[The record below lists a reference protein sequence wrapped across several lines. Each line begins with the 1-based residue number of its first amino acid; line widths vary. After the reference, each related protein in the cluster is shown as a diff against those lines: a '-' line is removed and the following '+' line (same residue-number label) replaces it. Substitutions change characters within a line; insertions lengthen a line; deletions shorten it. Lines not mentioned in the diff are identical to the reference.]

1 MEPPGPEAIRK
12 RQREKLERLLKT
24 VLASNPFY
32 REKLAP
38 AKLTREPPSL
48 RDFRSHVPFTGKR
61 ELLEDQI
68 RNPPFGRNL
77 SFPLHRYTRFNQTS
91 GSRGEPLRCLD
102 TAETWEKMLDCWK
115 TVYRMSGVR
124 PADRIFFA
132 FSFGPFLGFWTA
144 FDAAQALGTLCIP
157 GGGQS
162 SLGRLRAILDNRV
175 DVLCATPTYALHLAG
190 VAAENGLPLEQ
201 SPVRIV
207 LTAGEPGGC
216 IAATRAR
223 LEAAWGA
230 RLRDHHGMT
239 EVGPVSYECPSRRG
253 ILHVLENAYLAE
265 VVDPATSRPLAPGE
279 TGELILTTLDRV
291 GSPVLRYR
299 TGDLVK
305 PSNMSPCT
313 CGRYELALEG
323 GVLGRVD
330 DMVVIRGVNL
340 FPAAVEE
347 VIRKRPEV
355 SEYRVEIHESGVLK
369 EMTIQI
375 ESSLGEGGARQLE
388 RELHAA
394 FSLRIPVSPVP
405 PGTLPRFEMKS
416 RRWIMK

>member
-1 MEPPGPEAIRK
+1 MESPGPEEIRK
-12 RQREKLERLLKT
+12 RQQKKLQRLLET

-32 REKLAP
+32 REKLDP
-38 AKLTREPPSL
+38 RPLTRRPLSL
-48 RDFRSHVPFTGKR
+48 TEFRRHVPFTGKR

-68 RNPPFGRNL
+68 SNPPYGRNL
-77 SFPLHRYTRFNQTS
+77 SFPLQRYTRFNQTS
-91 GSRGEPLRCLD
+91 GSRGEPLRWLD
-102 TAETWEKMLDCWK
+102 TAESWSKMLECWQ
-115 TVYRMSGVR
+115 TVYRMSGVGSG
-124 PADRIFFA
+124 DRIFFA

-144 FDAAQALGTLCIP
+144 FDSAQALGALCLP

-175 DVLCATPTYALHLAG
+175 DVLCATPTYALHLAQ
-190 VAAENGLPLEQ
+190 VAATKGLSLEQ
-201 SPVRIV
+201 SAVRII

-216 IAATRAR
+216 IAATRSR

-253 ILHVLENAYLAE
+253 VLHVLEHAYLAE
-265 VVDPATSRPLAPGE
+265 VVDPSTSRPAE
-279 TGELILTTLDRV
+279 TGKPGELILTTLDRA

-305 PSNMSPCT
+305 PSRRQPCS

-323 GVLGRVD
+323 GILGRVD

-347 VIRKRPEV
+347 VIRKRPEI
-355 SEYRVEIHESGVLK
+355 SEYRVEIHNSDALR
-369 EMTIQI
+369 EMKIQI

-388 RELHAA
+388 QELHAA
-394 FSLRIPVSPVP
+394 FSLRIPVSAVP

>member
-1 MEPPGPEAIRK
+1 MESPGPEQIRK
-12 RQREKLERLLKT
+12 RQQEKLEGLLET

-32 REKLAP
+32 REKLDP
-38 AKLTREPPSL
+38 GPLKRKPLSLTEYR
-48 RDFRSHVPFTGKR
+48 RHVPFTEKR

-68 RNPPFGRNL
+68 RNPPYGRNL
-77 SFPLHRYTRFNQTS
+77 SFPLQRYTRFNQTS
-91 GSRGEPLRCLD
+91 GSRGEPLRWLD
-102 TAETWEKMLDCWK
+102 TAQSWAKMLECWK

-124 PADRIFFA
+124 PRDRIFFA

-144 FDAAQALGTLCIP
+144 FDSAQALGALCLP

-175 DVLCATPTYALHLAG
+175 DVLCATPTYALHLAR
-190 VAAENGLPLEQ
+190 VAVENGLSLEQ
-201 SPVRIV
+201 SAVRII

-216 IAATRAR
+216 IEATRSR

-253 ILHVLENAYLAE
+253 VLHILENAYLAE
-265 VVDPATSRPLAPGE
+265 VVDPSTSRPAAPGK
-279 TGELILTTLDRV
+279 TGELILTTLDRT

-305 PSNMSPCT
+305 PSRRQPCA
-313 CGRYELALEG
+313 CGRCELALEG
-323 GVLGRVD
+323 GILGRVD

-347 VIRKRPEV
+347 VIRRRPEI
-355 SEYRVEIHESGVLK
+355 SEYRVEIHNSGELRELK
-369 EMTIQI
+369 IQI
-375 ESSLGEGGARQLE
+375 ESSREDGGARQLE
-388 RELHAA
+388 QELHAA
-394 FSLRIPVSPVP
+394 FSLRIPVSTVP

-416 RRWIMK
+416 RRWIVK

>member
-1 MEPPGPEAIRK
+1 MEPPGPEEIR
-12 RQREKLERLLKT
+12 RQQTKKLQRLLET

-32 REKLAP
+32 REKLEP
-38 AKLTREPPSL
+38 ASLPPTPLSL
-48 RDFRSHVPFTGKR
+48 REFRLQVPFTGKR

-77 SFPLHRYTRFNQTS
+77 SFPLERYTRFNQTS
-91 GSRGEPLRCLD
+91 GSRGEPLRWLD
-102 TAETWEKMLDCWK
+102 TTASWEKMLECWK

-124 PADRIFFA
+124 PGDRIFFA

-144 FDAAQALGTLCIP
+144 FDSAQSLGTLCLP

-162 SLGRLRAILDNRV
+162 SLGRLRAILDNRA
-175 DVLCATPTYALHLAG
+175 DILCATPTYALHLAQ
-190 VAAENGLPLEQ
+190 VAKENGLSLER
-201 SPVRIV
+201 SAVRV
-207 LTAGEPGGC
+207 LLTAGEPGGC
-216 IAATRAR
+216 IEATRSR

-253 ILHVLENAYLAE
+253 VLHVLENAYLAE
-265 VVDPATSRPLAPGE
+265 VVDPASSRPAAKGE
-279 TGELILTTLDRV
+279 PGELILTTLDRA

-305 PSNMSPCT
+305 PSPRQPCA

-323 GVLGRVD
+323 GILGRVD

-347 VIRKRPEV
+347 VIRRRPEI
-355 SEYRVEIHESGVLK
+355 SEYRVEVHDSGMLR
-369 EMTIQI
+369 EMKIQI

>member
-1 MEPPGPEAIRK
+1 MNAPGPEEIRK
-12 RQREKLERLLKT
+12 RQQVKLQHLLET

-32 REKLAP
+32 REKLDP
-38 AKLTREPPSL
+38 KPLTLRPLSL
-48 RDFRSHVPFTGKR
+48 GEFRRHVPFTEKR

-91 GSRGEPLRCLD
+91 GSRGEPLRWLD
-102 TAETWEKMLDCWK
+102 TAETWGKMLECWK
-115 TVYRMSGVR
+115 TVYRMSGVK
-124 PADRIFFA
+124 PGDRIFFA

-144 FDAAQALGTLCIP
+144 FDSAQSLGALCLP

-162 SLGRLRAILDNRV
+162 SLGRLRALLDNRV
-175 DVLCATPTYALHLAG
+175 DVLCATPTYALHLAE
-190 VAAENGLPLEQ
+190 VAAENGLSLER
-201 SPVRIV
+201 SAVRIL

-216 IAATRAR
+216 IEATRSR

-230 RLRDHHGMT
+230 RLCDHHGMT
-239 EVGPVSYECPSRRG
+239 EVGPVSYECPSQRG
-253 ILHVLENAYLAE
+253 VLHVLEDAYLTE
-265 VVDPATSRPLAPGE
+265 VVDPATSRPVAPGE
-279 TGELILTTLDRV
+279 TGELILTTLDRA

-305 PSNMSPCT
+305 PSPRTPCA
-313 CGRYELALEG
+313 CGRFELALEG
-323 GVLGRVD
+323 GILGRVD

-347 VIRKRPEV
+347 VIRRRPEI
-355 SEYRVEIHESGVLK
+355 SEYRVEVHDSGVLR
-369 EMTIQI
+369 EMKIQI
-375 ESSLGEGGARQLE
+375 ESSRGEGGARQLE
-388 RELHAA
+388 QELHAA

-416 RRWIMK
+416 RRWIVK

>member
-1 MEPPGPEAIRK
+1 MGAPGPEEIRK
-12 RQREKLERLLKT
+12 RQREKLQHLLET

-32 REKLAP
+32 REKLRA
-38 AKLTREPPSL
+38 ASPPRGPLSL
-48 RDFRSHVPFTGKR
+48 REFRRHVPFTKKR

-77 SFPLHRYTRFNQTS
+77 SFPLQRYTRFNQTS
-91 GSRGEPLRCLD
+91 GSRGEPLRWLD
-102 TAETWEKMLDCWK
+102 TAETWGKMLECWK
-115 TVYRMSGVR
+115 TVYRRSGVR
-124 PADRIFFA
+124 PGDRIFFA

-144 FDAAQALGTLCIP
+144 FDAAQSLGTLCFP

-175 DVLCATPTYALHLAG
+175 EVLCATPTYALHLAE
-190 VAAENGLPLEQ
+190 VAAENDLSLER
-201 SPVRIV
+201 SAVRIL

-216 IAATRAR
+216 IEATRAR

-253 ILHVLENAYLAE
+253 VLHVLENAYLAE
-265 VVDPATSRPLAPGE
+265 VVEPATLRPVAPGE

-305 PSNMSPCT
+305 ASTMRPCA
-313 CGRYELALEG
+313 CDRFELALKGVFWG
-323 GVLGRVD
+323 G
-330 DMVVIRGVNL
+330 
-340 FPAAVEE
+340 
-347 VIRKRPEV
+347 
-355 SEYRVEIHESGVLK
+355 S
-369 EMTIQI
+369 T
-375 ESSLGEGGARQLE
+375 
-388 RELHAA
+388 
-394 FSLRIPVSPVP
+394 
-405 PGTLPRFEMKS
+405 T
-416 RRWIMK
+416 WW

>member
-1 MEPPGPEAIRK
+1 MNAPGPEEIRK
-12 RQREKLERLLKT
+12 RQQVKLRHLLET
-24 VLASNPFY
+24 VLDSNRFY
-32 REKLAP
+32 RDKLDSTP
-38 AKLTREPPSL
+38 LTRKPPTL
-48 RDFRSHVPFTGKR
+48 REFRRHVPFTEKR

-91 GSRGEPLRCLD
+91 GSRGEPLRWLD
-102 TAETWEKMLDCWK
+102 TAESWDTMLKCWK
-115 TVYRMSGVR
+115 TVYRRSGVR
-124 PADRIFFA
+124 PGDRIFFA

-144 FDAAQALGTLCIP
+144 FDSAQSLGALCLP

-175 DVLCATPTYALHLAG
+175 DVLCATPTYAMHLAE
-190 VAAENGLPLEQ
+190 VAAENGL
-201 SPVRIV
+201 SPERSAVRIL

-216 IAATRAR
+216 IEATRSR
-223 LEAAWGA
+223 LEAAWSA

-253 ILHVLENAYLAE
+253 VLHILEDAYLAE
-265 VVDPATSRPLAPGE
+265 VVDPVTSRPATPGE
-279 TGELILTTLDRV
+279 TGELILTTLDRA

-305 PSNMSPCT
+305 PSPRTPCA
-313 CGRYELALEG
+313 CGRSELALEG
-323 GVLGRVD
+323 GILGRID

-347 VIRKRPEV
+347 VIRRRPEI
-355 SEYRVEIHESGVLK
+355 SEYRVEIHDSGVLR
-369 EMTIQI
+369 EMKIQI

-388 RELHAA
+388 QELHAA

>member
-1 MEPPGPEAIRK
+1 MNAPGPEEIRK
-12 RQREKLERLLKT
+12 RQQIKLRHLLET
-24 VLASNPFY
+24 VLDSNRFY
-32 REKLAP
+32 RDKLDSTP
-38 AKLTREPPSL
+38 LTRNPLSL
-48 RDFRSHVPFTGKR
+48 QDFRRQVPFTEKR
-61 ELLEDQI
+61 ELLEDQV

-91 GSRGEPLRCLD
+91 GSRGEPLRWLD
-102 TAETWEKMLDCWK
+102 TAGSWEKMLECWK
-115 TVYRMSGVR
+115 TVYRRSGVR
-124 PADRIFFA
+124 PGDRIFFA

-144 FDAAQALGTLCIP
+144 FDSAQSLGALCLP

-175 DVLCATPTYALHLAG
+175 DVLCATPTYALHLAD
-190 VAAENGLPLEQ
+190 VAAENGLSLER
-201 SPVRIV
+201 SAVHIL

-216 IAATRAR
+216 IEATRSR

-239 EVGPVSYECPSRRG
+239 EVGPVSYECPFHRSV
-253 ILHVLENAYLAE
+253 LHVLEDAYLAE
-265 VVDPATSRPLAPGE
+265 VVDPASSRPAAPGE

-305 PSNMSPCT
+305 ASTMRPCT
-313 CGRYELALEG
+313 CGRFELALEG
-323 GVLGRVD
+323 GILGRVD

-340 FPAAVEE
+340 FPSAVEE
-347 VIRKRPEV
+347 VIRRRPEI
-355 SEYRVEIHESGVLK
+355 SEYRVEVHDTGVLR
-369 EMTIQI
+369 EMKIQI
-375 ESSLGEGGARQLE
+375 ESGLGEGGARQLE
-388 RELHAA
+388 QELHAA

>member
-1 MEPPGPEAIRK
+1 MEIPGPEEIRK
-12 RQREKLERLLKT
+12 RQREKLQRLLET
-24 VLASNPFY
+24 VLDSNPFY
-32 REKLAP
+32 REKLDP
-38 AKLTREPPSL
+38 RPLSRRPLSL
-48 RDFRSHVPFTGKR
+48 AEYRRHVPFTEKR

-68 RNPPFGRNL
+68 RNPPYGRNL
-77 SFPLHRYTRFNQTS
+77 SFPLYRYTRFNQTS
-91 GSRGEPLRCLD
+91 GSRGEPLRWLD
-102 TAETWEKMLDCWK
+102 TAESWAKMLECWR

-124 PADRIFFA
+124 PGDRIFFA

-144 FDAAQALGTLCIP
+144 FDAAQALGALCIP

-162 SLGRLRAILDNRV
+162 SLGRLRSILDNRV
-175 DVLCATPTYALHLAG
+175 DVLCATPTYALHLAQA
-190 VAAENGLPLEQ
+190 AAENGLSLEQ
-201 SPVRIV
+201 SAVRII

-216 IAATRAR
+216 IEATRSR

-239 EVGPVSYECPSRRG
+239 EVGPVSYECPARRG

-265 VVDPATSRPLAPGE
+265 VVDPATSRPAAPGE

-305 PSNMSPCT
+305 PSPPEPCA
-313 CGRYELALEG
+313 CGRHELGLEG
-323 GVLGRVD
+323 GILGRVD

-347 VIRKRPEV
+347 VIRRRAEI
-355 SEYRVEIHESGVLK
+355 SEYRVEVRESGALR
-369 EMTIQI
+369 EMKIRI
-375 ESSLGEGGARQLE
+375 ESSLGDGDARQLE
-388 RELHAA
+388 QELHAA
-394 FSLRIPVSPVP
+394 FSLRIPVSTVR